1 MSKRILIGSI
11 ACNFGEQL
19 IEEFSEES
27 NFELVYET
35 NMDEV
40 VRLIHE
46 ENFSACVINFDDITP
61 VEFESCSRI
70 VENLPHMPILILG
83 NKNEFTQSLTTEKN
97 RVHFLAKPVSC
108 PQVRA
113 FTAKL
118 LLAKELPAQK
128 YKRFKTDQEAE
139 VEKIEDGDTFLA
151 SVKNLSMGGA
161 YCTLQEDHRISIGSL
176 IRLNVHNEDSQ
187 RKTLNAK
194 VIWTKNS
201 DEFENKIFSFGLEF
215 INQNETLAK

>member
-11 ACNFGEQL
+11 ACNFGEELMQ
-19 IEEFSEES
+19 EFSEGS
-27 NFELVYET
+27 HFELVYET

-61 VEFESCSRI
+61 VEFESCTRI

-83 NKNEFTQSLTTEKN
+83 NKNEFTQSLSTEKN

-108 PQVRA
+108 AQVRA
-113 FTAKL
+113 FTSKL

-128 YKRFKTDQEAE
+128 FKRFKTDQEAE
-139 VEKIEDGDTFLA
+139 VEKVEDGDTFLA

-161 YCTLQEDHRISIGSL
+161 YCTLDDHHRVSIGSL

-194 VIWTKNS
+194 VIWTKNT
-201 DEFENKIFSFGLEF
+201 DEEEENKFSFGLEF
-215 INQNETLAK
+215 LNQKQKLAK

>member
-19 IEEFSEES
+19 IVEFSKGS

-46 ENFSACVINFDDITP
+46 ENFAACVINFDDITP
-61 VEFESCSRI
+61 VEFESCTRI

-97 RVHFLAKPVSC
+97 RVHFSAKPVSC
-108 PQVRA
+108 EQVRA
-113 FTAKL
+113 FTSKL
-118 LLAKELPAQK
+118 LLAKELPSQK

-139 VEKIEDGDTFLA
+139 VEKVEDGDTFLA

-161 YCTLQEDHRISIGSL
+161 FCTPVSYTHL
-176 IRLNVHNEDSQ
+176 
-187 RKTLNAK
+187 TLP
-194 VIWTKNS
+194 TK
-201 DEFENKIFSFGLEF
+201 
-215 INQNETLAK
+215 A